1 MTFAPSVANHRIAM
15 QCGAATMNG
24 ERMKPDIV
32 SGAQYV
38 VSTPNVV
45 FGVGVKKRR
54 SVYGVK

>member
-1 MTFAPSVANHRIAM
+1 MVTMTFAPSVINHLIAI

-38 VSTPNVV
+38 
-45 FGVGVKKRR
+45 GYR
-54 SVYGVK
+54 